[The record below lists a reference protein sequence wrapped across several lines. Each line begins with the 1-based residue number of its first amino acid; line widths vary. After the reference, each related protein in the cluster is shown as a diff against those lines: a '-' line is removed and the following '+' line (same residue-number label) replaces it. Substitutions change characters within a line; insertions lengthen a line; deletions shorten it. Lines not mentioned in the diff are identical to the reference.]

1 MGVLDLAVSYVLFST
16 LHLFCFALAL
26 TTCGLYGTDIHHA
39 NQAHK
44 YSDSKWVYAV
54 VVGSISAVTC
64 VLYFIPFVLRIAGV
78 VAAVWNLI
86 LFILWIA
93 LFGVFG
99 KVWLSADCR
108 RSMPALD
115 ESLADLNVT
124 HVQMYINEDAEGDSG
139 VQRMKNAV
147 WVDLASALL
156 WFIATL
162 AAFGYWWKHRD
173 TRSRF
178 TGRAHV

>member
-1 MGVLDLAVSYVLFST
+1 MGLKDFAMSYVLFSA
-16 LHLFCFALAL
+16 LHLCCFALAL
-26 TTCGLYGTDIHHA
+26 TTCGLYGTDLHRA
-39 NQAHK
+39 NQQHK
-44 YSDSKWVYAV
+44 YADSKWVYAV

-64 VLYFIPFVLRIAGV
+64 VLYFVPFILRLAGV
-78 VAAVWNLI
+78 VVAIWDFI
-86 LFILWIA
+86 LFVLWIA

-99 KVWLSADCR
+99 K
-108 RSMPALD
+108 
-115 ESLADLNVT
+115 
-124 HVQMYINEDAEGDSG
+124 MYINEDAEGDSG

-147 WVDLASALL
+147 WVDLTSALL

>member
-1 MGVLDLAVSYVLFST
+1 MGIKDLAVSYVLFSA
-16 LHLFCFALAL
+16 LHLCCFALAL
-26 TTCGLYGTDIHHA
+26 TTCGLYGTDLHRA
-39 NQAHK
+39 NQQHK
-44 YSDSKWVYAV
+44 YADSKWVYAV

-64 VLYFIPFVLRIAGV
+64 VVYFVPFILRLAGV
-78 VAAVWNLI
+78 VVAIWDFI
-86 LFILWIA
+86 LFVLWIA

-99 KVWLSADCR
+99 K
-108 RSMPALD
+108 
-115 ESLADLNVT
+115 
-124 HVQMYINEDAEGDSG
+124 MYISEDAEGDSD

-162 AAFGYWWKHRD
+162 AALGYWWKHRD